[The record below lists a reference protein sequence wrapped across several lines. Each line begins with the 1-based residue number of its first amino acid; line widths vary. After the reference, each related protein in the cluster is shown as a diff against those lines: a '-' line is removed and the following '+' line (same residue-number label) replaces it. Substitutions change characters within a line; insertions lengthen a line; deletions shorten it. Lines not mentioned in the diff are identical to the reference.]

1 MWRQKPL
8 AVPHCALSHL
18 SRDGDERT
26 VVEGVLSQAPYPVQ
40 KPRRIAIAS
49 RADTSSQAYSA
60 QFSPAAPQPT
70 VKPAIGLRSGAPV
83 IATAPIAIVPAHTE
97 PPPSLGRQT
106 PTCACQPRT
115 ISLHNR
121 PYARDA
127 ILATTLARSATIYA

>member
-1 MWRQKPL
+1 M
-8 AVPHCALSHL
+8 PHCALSHL

-49 RADTSSQAYSA
+49 RADTRSQAYNA

-115 ISLHNR
+115 IDPYNR

-127 ILATTLARSATIYA
+127 ILATTLARSATFYA

>member
-1 MWRQKPL
+1 MTPS
-8 AVPHCALSHL
+8 PYFMPS
-18 SRDGDERT
+18 GYIIERFLVGRLVYAEDPVT
-26 VVEGVLSQAPYPVQ
+26 LVVA
-40 KPRRIAIAS
+40 AS
-49 RADTSSQAYSA
+49 T
-60 QFSPAAPQPT
+60 
-70 VKPAIGLRSGAPV
+70 AIGLRSGAPV

-115 ISLHNR
+115 IDPYNR

>member
-1 MWRQKPL
+1 M
-8 AVPHCALSHL
+8 PHCALSHL

-26 VVEGVLSQAPYPVQ
+26 VVDGVLSQAPYPVQ

-115 ISLHNR
+115 INPHNR

-127 ILATTLARSATIYA
+127 IVATTLARSATIYA

>member
-1 MWRQKPL
+1 MATSYAKATPMRVS
-8 AVPHCALSHL
+8 AT
-18 SRDGDERT
+18 RT
-26 VVEGVLSQAPYPVQ
+26 LCYDHRWSC
-40 KPRRIAIAS
+40 
-49 RADTSSQAYSA
+49 T
-60 QFSPAAPQPT
+60 
-70 VKPAIGLRSGAPV
+70 V

-115 ISLHNR
+115 INPHNR